1 MQKAVSRVWRVR
13 RAVKQWFSAKSG
25 IPTWK
30 HQPQLPASGDLLE
43 LPVLR
48 AHPRYTASETVW
60 LIAATW
66 FNFMRASCDSS
77 AY

>member
-1 MQKAVSRVWRVR
+1 M
-13 RAVKQWFSAKSG
+13 KQWFSAKSG

-43 LPVLR
+43 PPVLR
-48 AHPRYTASETVW
+48 AHPRHTASEAVW
-60 LIAATW
+60 LIAANDGFG